1 VGWFDFARPAQEGR
15 GLGEARGSREVRKKQ
30 LVLGEDL
37 ESTKRNLRSV
47 LSPKSAQTE
56 GSERKDQNTLEVS
69 SR

>member
-1 VGWFDFARPAQEGR
+1 VVRSGFARSVREGR
-15 GLGEARGSREVRKKQ
+15 VCGEARGSRKKQ
-30 LVLGEDL
+30 LVLGEEL
-37 ESTKRNLRSV
+37 GSTKTKLRSV